1 MVLWRDYGTDA
12 LLLLKYVVETKEY
25 EWWQFTKQVRAP
37 QRRRGGRRAVL
48 LVGIAMFGGIDGVEG
63 IRDAMDCVGE

>member
-63 IRDAMDCVGE
+63 IPCAMDCVDE